1 MGPWAYV
8 PAKLC
13 LCIHLSVCLCPAPS
27 PLAVVS
33 LNVHLFLRLPCPQGG
48 ACVRPCVCVSLA
60 GSRCQWICLYLPHP
74 PPCSFIKYS
83 SSFPLGVYASVHV
96 CVCAGTCC
104 QSLSPSPGLF
114 RLGSGA
120 IFCSLTTLAPMLPP
134 ALVPGLPP
142 GPFPGNH
149 PLDTSSSAPQNSTH
163 LLYLPLT
170 IQSPALDHRPWEA
183 QPSLALTLSRH
194 FIFLSPT
201 SGPAH
206 NPFSLV
212 EEAPSPSPTIPGLS
226 RLAPAARGTLTP

>member
-1 MGPWAYV
+1 MS

-13 LCIHLSVCLCPAPS
+13 LCIHLPVCLPLSS
-27 PLAVVS
+27 PLPPRCGLIKCPS
-33 LNVHLFLRLPCPQGG
+33 LSSIALSPGWS
-48 ACVRPCVCVSLA
+48 VCVSM
-60 GSRCQWICLYLPHP
+60 CLCVFGWVSVPVDLPLP
-74 PPCSFIKYS
+74 PTSTSLQLIKYS

-104 QSLSPSPGLF
+104 QSLSPSPGLLG
-114 RLGSGA
+114 LGSGA

-183 QPSLALTLSRH
+183 QPSLARTLSRH
-194 FIFLSPT
+194 FVLSPT

-212 EEAPSPSPTIPGLS
+212 EEAPSLSPTIPGLS